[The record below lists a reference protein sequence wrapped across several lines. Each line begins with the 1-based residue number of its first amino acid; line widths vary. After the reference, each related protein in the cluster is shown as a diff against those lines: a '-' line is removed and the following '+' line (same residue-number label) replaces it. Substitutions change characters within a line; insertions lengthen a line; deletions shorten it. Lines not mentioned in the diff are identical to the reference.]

1 MSRAQWESLCDG
13 CGQCCLVKL
22 EDEDTNEIHVTSVAC
37 RLLDIDTCRCRD
49 YAHRQQKIPMCLQLG
64 PDKIE
69 LFRFLPDSCA
79 YRCLYEGRDLASWHP
94 LVSGD
99 PDSVHRAGISIKEF
113 ALSEEFI
120 DPEQLHEHVID
131 KL

>member
-37 RLLDIDTCRCRD
+37 RLLNIDTCRCCD
-49 YAHRQQKIPMCLQLG
+49 YEHRQQKVPACLQLG
-64 PDKIE
+64 PDKTE

-79 YRCLYEGRDLASWHP
+79 YRCLYEGRGLASWHP

-120 DPEQLHEHVID
+120 HPEQLHEHVID